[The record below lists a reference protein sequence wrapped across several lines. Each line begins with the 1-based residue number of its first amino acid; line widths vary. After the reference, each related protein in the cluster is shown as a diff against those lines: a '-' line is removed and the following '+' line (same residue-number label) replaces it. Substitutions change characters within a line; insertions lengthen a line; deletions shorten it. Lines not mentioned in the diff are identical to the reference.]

1 MRFDAVKVTVKN
13 GEGMRHLMSVLNAL
27 EQSEIQVGWFN
38 TKSSIRSD
46 DREDTGAYDAYK
58 AVANEFGKPSS
69 KGRDRPP
76 RPFIFQNMDKV
87 PDEVI
92 SSLQENR
99 ELKASNVRNAFQKAA
114 EQGANQIRENI
125 DSVFNPQL
133 SRLTI
138 RLRGN
143 GSTKPLVD
151 TGSMRKNVKGKVVR
165 KKQ

>member
-1 MRFDAVKVTVKN
+1 MRFNAVRVTVKN

-58 AVANEFGKPSS
+58 AVANEFGRPSS

-87 PDEVI
+87 ADEVI

-125 DSVFNPQL
+125 DSVVNPQL

-165 KKQ
+165 KK

>member
-1 MRFDAVKVTVKN
+1 MRFNAVKVTVKN
-13 GEGMRHLMSVLNAL
+13 GDGMRHLMSVLNAL

-58 AVANEFGKPSS
+58 AVANEFGRPSS

-87 PDEVI
+87 ADEVI

-165 KKQ
+165 KK

>member
-1 MRFDAVKVTVKN
+1 MRFNAVKVTVKN
-13 GEGMRHLMSVLNAL
+13 GEGMRHLMSVLNTL

-58 AVANEFGKPSS
+58 AVANEFGRPSS

-87 PDEVI
+87 ADEVI

-99 ELKASNVRNAFQKAA
+99 ELKASNIRNAFQKAA

-165 KKQ
+165 KK